1 MGMSIDTVTKW
12 LGIIRANFKVF
23 PEVGSDKKI
32 ESLDTAIS
40 YLDDYQQLMRKYQR
54 IEDIVRDYYNEQ
66 YTDKL
71 DIEIIEMIS
80 EVLEEDGRW
89 ED

>member
-1 MGMSIDTVTKW
+1 MTIDECIEIWRYPTRYFPSKREEAVVFAIDT
-12 LGIIRANFKVF
+12 
-23 PEVGSDKKI
+23 
-32 ESLDTAIS
+32 
-40 YLDDYQQLMRKYQR
+40 MRKYQK

-80 EVLEEDGRW
+80 EVLCDGNED
-89 ED
+89 

>member
-1 MGMSIDTVTKW
+1 MGMTIDEHIEVLKSYHHGFTGYAGDLQNSINVAIDT
-12 LGIIRANFKVF
+12 
-23 PEVGSDKKI
+23 
-32 ESLDTAIS
+32 
-40 YLDDYQQLMRKYQR
+40 MRKYQK

-80 EVLEEDGRW
+80 EVLCDGN
-89 ED
+89 DV

>member
-1 MGMSIDTVTKW
+1 MGMSIEE
-12 LGIIRANFKVF
+12 IIRDIKTNILPF
-23 PEVGSDKKI
+23 DRR
-32 ESLDTAIS
+32 ESLYGAI
-40 YLDDYQQLMRKYQR
+40 DIMRKYQK

>member
-1 MGMSIDTVTKW
+1 MEMTFDEHMAQLKKLKSFHNGSYGASI
-12 LGIIRANFKVF
+12 NFA
-23 PEVGSDKKI
+23 
-32 ESLDTAIS
+32 LDT
-40 YLDDYQQLMRKYQR
+40 MRKYQK

-80 EVLEEDGRW
+80 DVLEEDGRW

>member
-1 MGMSIDTVTKW
+1 MGMSIDEAIKQLTTYSIPCGKYKDAYDMA
-12 LGIIRANFKVF
+12 I
-23 PEVGSDKKI
+23 
-32 ESLDTAIS
+32 DT
-40 YLDDYQQLMRKYQR
+40 MRKYQK

-80 EVLEEDGRW
+80 EVLAEDGRW
-89 ED
+89 EN

>member
-1 MGMSIDTVTKW
+1 MGMTIDDHIEVLKSYNHGFTGCAGNLQDSINVAIDT
-12 LGIIRANFKVF
+12 
-23 PEVGSDKKI
+23 
-32 ESLDTAIS
+32 
-40 YLDDYQQLMRKYQR
+40 MRKYQR

-80 EVLEEDGRW
+80 EVLCDGNED
-89 ED
+89 

>member
-71 DIEIIEMIS
+71 DIEIIELIS

>member
-1 MGMSIDTVTKW
+1 MEMTIEEAIEILSQSAVVIGAENWQEARHCAIDT
-12 LGIIRANFKVF
+12 
-23 PEVGSDKKI
+23 
-32 ESLDTAIS
+32 
-40 YLDDYQQLMRKYQR
+40 MRKYQK

-80 EVLEEDGRW
+80 EVLEEDGSW